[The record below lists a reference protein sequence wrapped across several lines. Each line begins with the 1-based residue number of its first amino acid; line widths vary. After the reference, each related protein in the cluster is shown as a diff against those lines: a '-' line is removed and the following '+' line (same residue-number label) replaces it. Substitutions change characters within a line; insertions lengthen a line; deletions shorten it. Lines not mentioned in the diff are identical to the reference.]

1 MSIDKLMFSET
12 FPVLASPASSSASSV
27 SSVSSSSAV
36 AVAASVD
43 VAFYFYHDEEMTT
56 DDSRDASPL
65 PDAAASPR
73 ARRSLDLTDE
83 TMTSAVVCFVKNF
96 IG

>member
-12 FPVLASPASSSASSV
+12 FPVLASPASSSASSL
-27 SSVSSSSAV
+27 SSVSSSS